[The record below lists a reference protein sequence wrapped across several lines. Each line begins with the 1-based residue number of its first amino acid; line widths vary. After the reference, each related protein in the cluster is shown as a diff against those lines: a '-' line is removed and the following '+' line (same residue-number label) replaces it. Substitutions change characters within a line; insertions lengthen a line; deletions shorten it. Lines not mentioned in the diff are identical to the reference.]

1 MQSTQEDKMSREEI
15 IYYVDNLIEANKK
28 SYDKR
33 LAPLLYEFFLRANE
47 KFGWS
52 REKFFEKITS
62 FKDNVA
68 NIGFEKMKR
77 SEGYFNNTKGI
88 FLNKEIIRRIKE
100 NPESGVIYK
109 YIINCFFHECQHATD
124 LLIDDGIA
132 VNYGLYEIS
141 EGTKINE
148 KDTMLYEYANVL
160 STTIIASDEPM
171 YYYNFAIAPNN
182 TVGYEELILPGSII
196 CSALDMS
203 EIELAKLKD
212 KGRDAFNLYLKN
224 KFLEPEIVLDSFES
238 NLNTIYNAYEND
250 DKQNIA
256 LAVGN
261 IVDVAVININGRVRQ
276 IFLEGENIEKNIERI
291 YYDIYK
297 IKKILEK
304 VDSFYGIEDDKKIY
318 NFERFETIEKL
329 LDKVKLY
336 KRFLDNRDTFTIV
349 QQAQIHRGI
358 IENDESI
365 VKELIESNFEE
376 EYYQNERIDIEEIV
390 KKYYPQ
396 SNEPLNDNTA
406 LIEQV
411 KQSFIKPTIKEKFK
425 KILGIKEKQLLI
437 QESKVEPELS
447 EQPMLIQEAEV
458 ELEISE
464 NTDYKET
471 LRYETP
477 IIHDKGKEKQDTSIE
492 DEESTRDG
500 NEDIR

>member
-77 SEGYFNNTKGI
+77 SEGYF
-88 FLNKEIIRRIKE
+88 
-100 NPESGVIYK
+100 
-109 YIINCFFHECQHATD
+109 
-124 LLIDDGIA
+124 
-132 VNYGLYEIS
+132 NYGLYEIS

-396 SNEPLNDNTA
+396 SNEPL
-406 LIEQV
+406 
-411 KQSFIKPTIKEKFK
+411 
-425 KILGIKEKQLLI
+425 
-437 QESKVEPELS
+437 
-447 EQPMLIQEAEV
+447 
-458 ELEISE
+458 
-464 NTDYKET
+464 
-471 LRYETP
+471 R
-477 IIHDKGKEKQDTSIE
+477 
-492 DEESTRDG
+492 
-500 NEDIR
+500 IRKRRINKR